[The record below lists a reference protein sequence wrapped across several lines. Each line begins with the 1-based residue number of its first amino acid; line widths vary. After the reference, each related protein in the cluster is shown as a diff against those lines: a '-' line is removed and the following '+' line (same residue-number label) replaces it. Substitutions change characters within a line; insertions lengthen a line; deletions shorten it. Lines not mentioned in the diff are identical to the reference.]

1 MFLDLILTQQI
12 ENIEHGRPATNTVEI
27 KRLSRRDRKKLHAA
41 LRSVESLD
49 QVARDLLFSA

>member
-1 MFLDLILTQQI
+1 MDPILKQQI
-12 ENIEHGRPATNTVEI
+12 EDIEHGRPATNTVEI

-49 QVARDLLFSA
+49 QAARDLLFSA